1 MESDFSIAKK
11 SIYYE
16 KLASERGSIVKKV
29 LQ

>member
-16 KLASERGSIVKKV
+16 TLASEKGNIVKKV
-29 LQ
+29 LL